1 MPDTFVIIFF
11 VVAVAALLTYLLP
24 KGHFETEKITY
35 EVNGTEK
42 SRTVIK
48 DGTFEYV
55 VDEEGKPQRVGA
67 QLFEADG
74 DGRPGFFNYMF
85 EGLVTGDKWGSAVGV
100 VAFILVI
107 GGAFGVLMHTGAIEA
122 GIFRLIKRM
131 AGKEILLIP
140 VLFLL
145 FSSGGAIFG
154 MGEESIPFVMMVI
167 PMVIAMGYD
176 SIVGIMI
183 TFGATQVGFAT
194 SWMNPFSVAIA
205 QGIAGIPVL
214 SAANFRIV
222 MWLVFNVVSIAY
234 ILWYAAR
241 VKKNPEKSLAY
252 KTDEYFRK
260 DLAHSEGDEKKFGW
274 GERLIILTL
283 LLTIV
288 WVIWGVVEKGYY
300 IPEIASQFF
309 VMGLVAGV
317 IGVIFKLN
325 GMKVNDIAG
334 SFKQGAADLLAPA
347 MIVGMAQ
354 GIVYVL
360 GGTDPTQ
367 GSVLNTILNGAASSI
382 QGFAP
387 VVSATIMFLFQAV
400 FNFFVT
406 SGSGQAALTMPLM
419 APLADLAGVTRQV
432 AVLAFQLG
440 DGLTN
445 IFVPTSGILM
455 AAIGVARMEWGTW
468 AKFMIKFQGVLFAL
482 AIIFVVVAVMM
493 GLS

>member
-1 MPDTFVIIFF
+1 MPDTFIIIFF
-11 VVAVAALLTYLLP
+11 VVAVAALLTYVLP
-24 KGHFETEKITY
+24 KGHFQTQKITY
-35 EVNGTEK
+35 EVNGAEK

-55 VDEEGKPQRVGA
+55 LDEDGQPQRVGA

-74 DGRPGFFNYMF
+74 DDRPGFLNYMF

-100 VAFILVI
+100 IAFILVV
-107 GGAFGVLMHTGAIEA
+107 GGAFGVLMHTGAVEA
-122 GIFRLIKRM
+122 GIFRMIRAM
-131 AGKEILLIP
+131 AGKEVLLIP
-140 VLFLL
+140 ALYLL
-145 FSSGGAIFG
+145 FSAGGAVFG
-154 MGEESIPFVMMVI
+154 MGEEAIPFVMMVI
-167 PMVIAMGYD
+167 PMVVAMGYD

-183 TFGATQVGFAT
+183 TYCATQVGFAT
-194 SWMNPFSVAIA
+194 SWMNPFSVAVA

-214 SAANFRIV
+214 SGANFRIV
-222 MWLVFNVVSIAY
+222 MWLVFNVICIAY

-241 VKKNPEKSLAY
+241 VKRSPERSLAY

-260 DLAHSEGDEKKFGW
+260 DLARNEAETRPFGW
-274 GERLIILTL
+274 GERLVILTL
-283 LLTIV
+283 LLTIA

-309 VMGLVAGV
+309 VMGLVVGV
-317 IGVIFKLN
+317 IGVIFRLN
-325 GMKVNDIAG
+325 GMRLNDIAAA
-334 SFKQGAADLLAPA
+334 FKRGAADLLTPA

-382 QGFAP
+382 HGFAP
-387 VVSATIMFLFQAV
+387 MLSASIMFLFQAV
-400 FNFFVT
+400 FNFFVP

-445 IFVPTSGILM
+445 IIVPTSGILM
-455 AAIGVARMEWGTW
+455 AVIGVARLEWGTW
-468 AKFMIKFQGVLFAL
+468 AKFMVRFLGVLFGL
-482 AIIFVVVAVMM
+482 AIVFIAIAVMM